1 MGLNAEQKAAVEY
14 LNGPLLVL
22 AGPGTGKTQLLSEKV
37 AYILKTTDTNPE
49 NILCIT
55 FTDSGASNMRERLS
69 SVIGVAANDVNI
81 YTYHKFGSAIL
92 ERYKNYSDSYDRRID
107 NPIDE
112 VTQFKIIHEIQ
123 QNLPVTDI
131 LKTTAVKSLVE
142 TIAKAKSARLSADD
156 LIKIA
161 QANIADSKQISE
173 IATEYLLALV
183 PRSKFQVAVDEVY
196 QPLLE
201 DLSNLTSSDSIINNI
216 EPSVNAMVRE
226 LAAIIEGE
234 SREEK
239 PSVSPLTK
247 WRDKYFERDE
257 AGNYRSKDYLANK
270 KLLSLAEIARAYD
283 RRLRDEGL
291 YDFADMIEEAAKI
304 LREDRGFQLSLA
316 EKFQFIL
323 LDEFQ
328 DTNPSQ
334 FELIKLLTSYD
345 EPAIMAV
352 GDDDQAI
359 FEFQGANA
367 SNFVEFQNHYNAKV
381 ISLVDNYR
389 STGEILNLSRKIA
402 EQINDSFAKHYQTNK
417 TLRSIIDLERTEP
430 EKATSHLE
438 RHEFP
443 EADYEYAWVAK
454 RVANLIQQ
462 GENPNSIAVIAPKH
476 KYIAPLLPYFKA
488 ESINIA
494 YEKRAN
500 VLEDERISALL
511 KIARFVYEL
520 ANEQQPTYRLLE
532 IMSFPFL
539 DVSPLDAL
547 HINAKA
553 RESAQPTL
561 DYLAQSDDANLQ
573 NLAHWLAGL
582 VMQSYEAPLEL
593 WLNYLIGALPLPE
606 ANIKSPFLAYYEQSL
621 KDSELLEFYGNLRAL
636 QKAVT
641 DHSHADKSR
650 LADLIALV
658 DDYAIAESSI
668 SRTMTYRDAEQSVQ
682 IMSAHKSK
690 GLEFKYVFLIA
701 VDNWAWGKSKGNNN
715 MFVLPKNLAQIRHT
729 GASDDERLRL
739 LFVAITRARRHLIMT
754 NSAVD
759 FTGREVD
766 RLGYFEEY
774 RDSKSEEQ
782 ISPFLP
788 EISRK
793 IAIHEEDLAP
803 EGIINQQN
811 TVWSSKYQ
819 IWHPDFEILIKA
831 NLENYRLSATDLTDF
846 IDIIYAGPEKIY
858 RKQALRELSEPLTPQ
873 IAYGNLMH
881 AVFEQVTKQGIS
893 DDEALALMQEQLQNV
908 ALTKHEIAE
917 LAARGERSVKI
928 ALPYFA
934 ETIRHPGGQAEIN
947 FSSERLHLD
956 DIPLTGKI
964 DHINIDAKNKT
975 IDIYDLKT
983 SKYRPEKWQ
992 SHPTLYKYALQLE
1005 FYKLLLQL
1013 SPTYRNYKINTG
1025 HILFISPDDED
1036 KVYDKAY
1043 PYTAESSEQL
1053 KSLIR
1058 KVYPLIKSL
1067 EFVKNPKYN
1076 LSADSGRTLRDV
1088 KDFVEVIL
1096 NCET

>member
-55 FTDSGASNMRERLS
+55 FTDSGANNMRQRLS
-69 SVIGVAANDVNI
+69 TVIGVAASDVNI

-131 LKTTAVKSLVE
+131 LKATAIKSLVE
-142 TIAKAKSARLSADD
+142 TIAKAKSARLGADD
-156 LIKIA
+156 LAKIA
-161 QANIADSKQISE
+161 QVNIVDSKKISE
-173 IATEYLLALV
+173 IATDHLSALV

-201 DLSNLTSSDSIINNI
+201 DLSELANAEPIVGNI

-226 LAAIIEGE
+226 LSVIVEGE
-234 SREEK
+234 SSEEK
-239 PSVSPLTK
+239 PSVAPLTK

-257 AGNYRSKDYLANK
+257 AGDYRSKDYLANK

-283 RRLRDEGL
+283 ERLRSEGL
-291 YDFADMIEEAAKI
+291 YDFADMIEEAAKV

-334 FELIKLLTSYD
+334 FELIKLLTDYD
-345 EPAIMAV
+345 SPAIMAV

-381 ISLVDNYR
+381 ITLVDNYR
-389 STGEILNLSRKIA
+389 STGEILDLSRKVA
-402 EQINDSFAKHYQTNK
+402 DQINDSFAKHYQTNK
-417 TLRSIIDLERTEP
+417 TLRSITDLNRAESGQLP
-430 EKATSHLE
+430 SYIE

-443 EADYEYAWVAK
+443 EFNHEYAWVAEQIT
-454 RVANLIQQ
+454 NLIRQ
-462 GENPNSIAVIAPKH
+462 GDSPSSIAVIAPKH
-476 KYIAPLLPYFKA
+476 KYIVPLLPYLKA
-488 ESINIA
+488 KDINIA
-494 YEKRAN
+494 YEKRSS
-500 VLEDERISALL
+500 VLEDEKISALL

-532 IMSFPFL
+532 ILSFPFL
-539 DVSPLDAL
+539 AVPPLAAL

-553 RESAQPTL
+553 RESTQPTL
-561 DYLAQSDDANLQ
+561 DYLAQSDDPNLQ

-606 ANIKSPFLAYYEQSL
+606 TDAKSPFLAYYEQNLES
-621 KDSELLEFYGNLRAL
+621 SELFELYENLRTL
-636 QKAVT
+636 QKTVL
-641 DHSHADKSR
+641 DHSRTDKSR
-650 LADLIALV
+650 LADLINLI
-658 DDYAIAESSI
+658 DDYTIAESSI
-668 SRTMTYRDAEQSVQ
+668 SRTMTHRDAEQSVQ

-690 GLEFKYVFLIA
+690 GLEFEHVFLIA

-715 MFVLPKNLAQIRHT
+715 MFVLPKNLTQIRHT

-739 LFVAITRARRHLIMT
+739 LFVAITRAKCHLIMT

-759 FTGREVD
+759 FTGKEVD
-766 RLGYFEEY
+766 RLSYLEEY
-774 RDSKSEEQ
+774 RDSKSDEQ

-788 EISRK
+788 EISHK
-793 IAIHEEDLAP
+793 IAIHEEELAP
-803 EGIINQQN
+803 EDIIEQQN

-819 IWHPDFEILIKA
+819 IWHPDFETLIKA

-873 IAYGNLMH
+873 IAYGNIMH
-881 AVFEQVTKQGIS
+881 TVFEQVTKQGIS
-893 DDEALALMQEQLQNV
+893 DEEALALMQEQLQNV
-908 ALTKHEIAE
+908 ALAKHEIAE

-934 ETIRHPGGQAEIN
+934 ETIRHPGGQAEIS

-964 DHINIDAKNKT
+964 DHINIDAQNKT

-992 SHPTLYKYALQLE
+992 SHPTLYKYAIQLE

-1013 SPTYRNYKINTG
+1013 SPTYRNYKINAG

-1036 KVYDKAY
+1036 KVYDKIY
-1043 PYTAESSEQL
+1043 QYTAESSELL
-1053 KSLIR
+1053 KSLVR
-1058 KVYPLIKSL
+1058 KVYSLIKSL

-1076 LSADSGRTLRDV
+1076 LSADSERTLRDI

-1096 NCET
+1096 DS